1 MDEKVQKISEN
12 FNPTLKDLL
21 EYNLF
26 TLGKYTL
33 SVYEI
38 LAAILI
44 IVFGIFISRMV
55 KKLIYRSQKI
65 DLGKKFA
72 FSQIFHYVII
82 IFSFF
87 LMMKSLGVNI
97 SPILVGSGA
106 LLVGVGLGLQ
116 SLFLDFVSG
125 VIILFDRTV
134 KVGDIVDI
142 DGNIG
147 EVSDIR
153 MRTTAILTRDNKD
166 MIFPNSLLTKDKLIN
181 FSHNDNIVRFQ
192 VEVGVHYD
200 SDIELVERLMIESTK
215 EVEDIS
221 HSKEPFVFL
230 ESFGDS
236 CLDLTLYYYSRNL
249 FSAPRIRNE
258 VRRNI
263 LKKFRENGIDIPYPI
278 RTLEFRKEE
287 NQNEMPTEK

>member
-1 MDEKVQKISEN
+1 MDEKVKKISDH
-12 FNPTLKDLL
+12 FSPSFKDFL
-21 EYNLF
+21 EYDVF

-38 LAAILI
+38 LAAALI
-44 IVFGIFISRMV
+44 IVIGIFISRMV
-55 KKLIYRSQKI
+55 KKLIYRSNKI
-65 DLGKKFA
+65 DVGKKFA

-106 LLVGVGLGLQ
+106 LLVGIGLGLQ
-116 SLFLDFVSG
+116 GLFLDFVSG

-147 EVSDIR
+147 EVEDIR
-153 MRTTAILTRDNKD
+153 MRTTAILTRDNKN
-166 MIFPNSLLTKDKLIN
+166 MIFPNSLLTKEKLIN

-192 VEVGVHYD
+192 VDIGVHYD
-200 SDIELVERLMIESTK
+200 SDVELVEKLLIEAAK
-215 EVEDIS
+215 ENKDIS
-221 HSKEPFVFL
+221 QSKEPFVWL
-230 ESFGDS
+230 EEFAESSLNFS
-236 CLDLTLYYYSRNL
+236 LYYYSRNL

-258 VRRNI
+258 VRKAI
-263 LKKFRENGIDIPYPI
+263 LKNFRQNGINIPYPI
-278 RTLEFRKEE
+278 RTLDFPKDIK
-287 NQNEMPTEK
+287 QKEMPAE

>member
-1 MDEKVQKISEN
+1 MDEKVKKISDS
-12 FNPTLKDLL
+12 FNPNFKDIL
-21 EYNLF
+21 EYDVF
-26 TLGKYTL
+26 TLGKYSL

-38 LAAILI
+38 LAAVLI
-44 IVFGIFISRMV
+44 IVIGVFISRMV
-55 KKLIYRSQKI
+55 KKLIYKSHKI
-65 DLGKKFA
+65 DVGKKFA

-82 IFSFF
+82 IISFF

-147 EVSDIR
+147 EVEDIR
-153 MRTTAILTRDNKD
+153 MRTTAILTRDNKN
-166 MIFPNSLLTKDKLIN
+166 MIFPNSLLTKEKLIN

-192 VEVGVHYD
+192 VDVGVHYD
-200 SDIELVERLMIESTK
+200 SDVELVERLMIEATK
-215 EVEDIS
+215 KNKDIFQ
-221 HSKEPFVFL
+221 SKEPFVWL
-230 ESFGDS
+230 EDFADS
-236 CLDLTLYYYSRNL
+236 SLNFSLYYYSRNL

-258 VRRNI
+258 VRKEI
-263 LKKFRENGIDIPYPI
+263 LKKFRDNGVTIPYPI
-278 RTLEFRKEE
+278 RTIEYPKDP
-287 NQNEMPTEK
+287 NQSKMPAE

>member
-1 MDEKVQKISEN
+1 MDENVQKISEN
-12 FNPTLKDLL
+12 FSPSLKDFL
-21 EYNLF
+21 EYDVF

-38 LAAILI
+38 LAAVLV
-44 IVFGIFISRMV
+44 IVVGIFISRMV
-55 KKLIYRSQKI
+55 KKLIYKSNKI
-65 DLGKKFA
+65 DVGKKFA

-82 IFSFF
+82 IISFF

-106 LLVGVGLGLQ
+106 LLVGIGLGLQ

-147 EVSDIR
+147 EVEEIR
-153 MRTTAILTRDNKD
+153 MRTTAIVTRENKN

-192 VEVGVHYD
+192 VDVGVHYD
-200 SDIELVERLMIESTK
+200 SDVDLVERLMIEAAKETK
-215 EVEDIS
+215 DIS
-221 HSKEPFVFL
+221 QSKEPFVWL
-230 ESFGDS
+230 EEFADS
-236 CLDLTLYYYSRNL
+236 SLNFSVYYYSRNL

-258 VRRNI
+258 VRKAI
-263 LKKFRENGIDIPYPI
+263 LKKFRENNVNIPYPI
-278 RTLEFRKEE
+278 RTLDYPKE
-287 NQNEMPTEK
+287 QTAKEMPTEK